1 MQGQT
6 LPGADLLL
14 TVVCSSSCSW
24 LREESTSSL
33 ARVDYVRDACASG
46 QIAVL
51 NTMFLAQV
59 LHTASNGG
67 CRVVVG
73 RSLADGGVY
82 TVADIG
88 RESSQEANSAAEAS
102 SSRNDSSEQQQ
113 DEVLR
118 VMHFATVKLRPGIDT
133 VILGSQGLWYA
144 LTTILTM
151 SSSCPQ
157 PSSCTCPCACSAKPA
172 GTDTGIFGANNLR
185 PREVSWDCMGPFRAG
200 IFVDVCGV
208 LAPQA

>member
-1 MQGQT
+1 
-6 LPGADLLL
+6 
-14 TVVCSSSCSW
+14 
-24 LREESTSSL
+24 
-33 ARVDYVRDACASG
+33 
-46 QIAVL
+46 
-51 NTMFLAQV
+51 MFLAQV

-88 RESSQEANSAAEAS
+88 RESSQEAASAADTQAAETS
-102 SSRNDSSEQQQ
+102 SSRSVSSEPQQ
-113 DEVLR
+113 DDVLR

-144 LTTILTM
+144 PTSILTM

-157 PSSCTCPCACSAKPA
+157 PSSSTCPCACQL
-172 GTDTGIFGANNLR
+172 GIDTGFCGGNILG
-185 PREVSWDCMGPFRAG
+185 PREVSWDCMGPF
-200 IFVDVCGV
+200 
-208 LAPQA
+208 